1 MTTSELLVSI
11 RNALATDATLATW
24 CTANLAAQPTIFL
37 GIDDV
42 KPPAEDDY
50 PIVAVVGIEQSRGES
65 ERELEWSVMLGI
77 GVVNEEI
84 VSSGSMRTR
93 SGWLQAE
100 SLREQVEN
108 ALYRARIASA
118 VSAGDA
124 SSECFHPLYVSY
136 STVTFTVL
144 KTTRR
149 GLPT

>member
-1 MTTSELLVSI
+1 MTTAELLIAI
-11 RNALATDATLATW
+11 RDALATDATLAAW
-24 CTANLAAQPTIFL
+24 CTAHLAATPTIFL

-42 KPPAEDDY
+42 KPPAEDEY

-65 ERELEWSVMLGI
+65 DRELSWSVMLGV

-84 VSSGSMRTR
+84 SASGQMKTRT
-93 SGWLQAE
+93 GMLDAE

-118 VSAGDA
+118 VTAGDA
-124 SSECFHPLYVSY
+124 SSECYHPLYVSY
-136 STVTFTVL
+136 STVTFTSL

-149 GLPT
+149 ALPA

>member
-1 MTTSELLVSI
+1 MTTAEILIAV
-11 RNALATDATLATW
+11 RDALATDATLTAW
-24 CTANLAAQPTIFL
+24 CTANLAATPAIFL

-50 PIVAVVGIEQSRGES
+50 PIIAIVGIEQVRGES
-65 ERELEWSVMLGI
+65 ERELSWSVTLGV

-84 VSSGSMRTR
+84 ATSGSTRTR
-93 SGWLQAE
+93 TGFLQAE
-100 SLREQVEN
+100 SLREQMEN

-124 SSECFHPLYVSY
+124 SSECYHPFYVSY
-136 STVTFTVL
+136 STMTFTVL
-144 KTTRR
+144 KTMRR